1 MASKDLIVAGAVLA
15 LAAGMAIVPHQ
26 ALAQR
31 SRGGVVGGG
40 GHAFVGSGGRAF
52 VGGGGRVIVGGGGR
66 GIVAGGGRAVVTRPG
81 FAHHQ
86 FIHRPFVRPF
96 GRSFFPFGIVAT
108 APGFLY
114 ASPAYYPS
122 SAYDPSPYYDP
133 SSYSAPVGYGPPVS
147 YAPTPSP
154 TVAPAPAP
162 PTPNVVEFSTGRY
175 ELRGDGVSTP
185 YTWVWVP
192 NPPSSPPP
200 AAPTAPPSGDPRS
213 SSKQTPARVGHLYS
227 WTDAQGVVYW
237 TDRLDAVPEQY
248 RSRAKQTTPS

>member
-1 MASKDLIVAGAVLA
+1 MASKGLIIAGVVLA
-15 LAAGMAIVPHQ
+15 LAAGV
-26 ALAQR
+26 ALAPGHAWAQR
-31 SRGGVVGGG
+31 SRGGMVAG
-40 GHAFVGSGGRAF
+40 GGRAF

-96 GRSFFPFGIVAT
+96 GRSFFPFAIVAT

-114 ASPAYYPS
+114 ASPPAYYPS

-192 NPPSSPPP
+192 NPPTSPPP